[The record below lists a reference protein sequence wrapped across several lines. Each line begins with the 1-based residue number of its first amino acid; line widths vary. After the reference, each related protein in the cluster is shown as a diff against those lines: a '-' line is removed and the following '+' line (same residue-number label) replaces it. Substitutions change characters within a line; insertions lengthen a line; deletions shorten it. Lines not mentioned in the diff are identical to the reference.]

1 MHYLKVKDTTILQ
14 FTHAGKPFWEY
25 VESDDPNVAVT
36 IVIYKKPKKNLD
48 KGKPNDNDTN

>member
-48 KGKPNDNDTN
+48 RGKPNDNDTN